1 MATTYTL
8 ISSVTVGGGGSSSIA
23 FSSIPSTYTDLC
35 LKVSA
40 RDTFSAA
47 AVIGQLKFNA
57 NSVGYSFKRLRG
69 SGSVADSYGES
80 GATEMNLYNTSVG
93 ASATAS
99 TFSNYEIYIPNY
111 AGSNNKS
118 FSVDSVTENNATE
131 AYAVFFAGLWANSAA
146 ITSISIVPTTLFAQY
161 TTAYLYGISN
171 A

>member
-1 MATTYTL
+1 MANTYTL
-8 ISSVTVGGGGSSSIA
+8 ISSVTVGSGGASSIA
-23 FSSIPSTYTDLC
+23 FSSIPATYTDLC

-40 RDTFSAA
+40 RDTFSAVS
-47 AVIGQLKFNA
+47 VIAQLKFNA

-93 ASATAS
+93 ASATS
-99 TFSNYEIYIPNY
+99 NTFSNYEIYIPNY
-111 AGSNNKS
+111 AGSSNKS

-131 AYAVFFAGLWANSAA
+131 AYAVLFAGLWANAAA

-161 TTAYLYGISN
+161 SSAYLYGISN